1 MSFFVGSNDT
11 EADAIMDVDLLMRVA
26 PDYYRPRLEAIA
38 DLRNADDGSG
48 YKGQEFRRVASFVNV
63 PLFLAARLQEPELL
77 QDKRKFYAFVDR
89 NPQYLTYDRRNK
101 GRMTAKDEI
110 KMPLSAMGID
120 YPGSIEDFVPVT
132 EEQLVTETQE
142 TTSPPPDTQETTP

>member
-1 MSFFVGSNDT
+1 MSFFIGSNET

-89 NPQYLTYDRRNK
+89 HPQYLTYDRRNK
-101 GRMTAKDEI
+101 GRMTAKDEL

-120 YPGSIEDFVPVT
+120 YPGNIEDFVPVT
-132 EEQLVTETQE
+132 EDEIITESQE
-142 TTSPPPDTQETTP
+142 TTSPPPETQEPTP